1 MKRPSSLSLI
11 VCLFIATGAS
21 GAAGQSLHAQT
32 ATYLDV
38 HQVDLSKLL
47 PPPPAAE
54 SARGQVD
61 MATVLEVQRT
71 RTTEQVERARADVR
85 KSVFRFADVLGPA
98 FNQANLPKTAALFD
112 AANHDAS
119 MIAKSGKDF
128 FSRARPYIANP
139 DVHPSVPLN
148 PKDGYDSYPSGHA
161 TFGYMTAILLAQM
174 VPEKRDAIFVRGREY
189 GENRVVDGVHYP
201 SDVEAGRID
210 GTLVAEAL
218 MADPEFQKAFADARA
233 EVRAALALN

>member
-1 MKRPSSLSLI
+1 MKRPSSLSLV
-11 VCLFIATGAS
+11 VCLFIAAGAT
-21 GAAGQSLHAQT
+21 GAAGQSLRVQT

-47 PPPPAAE
+47 APPPAAE
-54 SARGQVD
+54 FARGQVD
-61 MATVLEVQRT
+61 MATVLEVQRI
-71 RTTEQVERARADVR
+71 RTPEQVERARADVK

-119 MIAKSGKDF
+119 MIAKTGKDF
-128 FSRARPYIANP
+128 FSRARPYITNP
-139 DVHPSVPLN
+139 DVHPSVTLN
-148 PKDGYDSYPSGHA
+148 PKDGNDSYPSGHA

-210 GTLVAEAL
+210 GTLVAEVL
-218 MADPEFQKAFADARA
+218 MANPEFQKAFAEARA

>member
-1 MKRPSSLSLI
+1 MKRPSSLSLV
-11 VCLFIATGAS
+11 VCLFIATGAT
-21 GAAGQSLHAQT
+21 GAACQPLHAQT
-32 ATYLDV
+32 ATYFYV

-47 PPPPAAE
+47 APPPAAE
-54 SARGQVD
+54 SARGQMD

-71 RTTEQVERARADVR
+71 RTTEQVERARADVK

-112 AANHDAS
+112 AANHDTS

-161 TFGYMTAILLAQM
+161 TFGYMTAILFAQM
-174 VPEKRDAIFVRGREY
+174 VPEKRDAIFARGREY

-210 GTLVAEAL
+210 GTLVVEAL
-218 MADPEFQKAFADARA
+218 MANPEFQKAFADARA